1 MKYMLSVEQNLNRIL
16 STRKYSLPLNPN
28 FGLSY
33 EWIDKPNINE
43 LEIAQEIKE
52 QLSLFEPRLKNPRIK
67 VEKNADK
74 ILISIDTYK
83 AML

>member
-1 MKYMLSVEQNLNRIL
+1 MKYMLSIEQNLNRIL

-52 QLSLFEPRLKNPRIK
+52 QLSLFEPRVANPRIK

>member
-1 MKYMLSVEQNLNRIL
+1 MKYMLSIEQNLNRIL

-43 LEIAQEIKE
+43 LEIEQEIKE
-52 QLSLFEPRLKNPRIK
+52 QLSLFEPRVANPRIK

>member
-1 MKYMLSVEQNLNRIL
+1 MKYMLSIEQNLNRIL

-52 QLSLFEPRLKNPRIK
+52 QLRLFEPRIANPRIK

-74 ILISIDTYK
+74 ILISIDTYR

>member
-1 MKYMLSVEQNLNRIL
+1 MKYMLSIEQNLNRIL

-43 LEIAQEIKE
+43 LEIEQEIKE
-52 QLSLFEPRLKNPRIK
+52 QLRLFEPRVANPRIK

>member
-1 MKYMLSVEQNLNRIL
+1 MNYMLSVEQNLNRIL

-52 QLSLFEPRLKNPRIK
+52 QLSLFEPRVANPRIK

>member
-43 LEIAQEIKE
+43 LEIEQEIKE

>member
-1 MKYMLSVEQNLNRIL
+1 MKYMLSIEQNLNRIL

-52 QLSLFEPRLKNPRIK
+52 QLRLFEPRIANPRIK

-83 AML
+83 VRL

>member
-52 QLSLFEPRLKNPRIK
+52 QLSLFEPRVANPRIK

>member
-1 MKYMLSVEQNLNRIL
+1 MKYMISIEQNLNRIL

-43 LEIAQEIKE
+43 LEIEEEIQE
-52 QLSLFEPRLKNPRIK
+52 QLRLFEPRVEKPHIK
-67 VEKNADK
+67 VDKNGDK
-74 ILISIDTYK
+74 IAISIDTYK
-83 AML
+83 VEL

>member
-1 MKYMLSVEQNLNRIL
+1 MKYMLSIEQNLNRIL
-16 STRKYSLPLNPN
+16 CTRKYSLPLNPN

-43 LEIAQEIKE
+43 LEIVEEIKE
-52 QLSLFEPRLKNPRIK
+52 QLSLFEPRIANPRIK

-74 ILISIDTYK
+74 ILICIDTYK
-83 AML
+83 VRL

>member
-1 MKYMLSVEQNLNRIL
+1 MKYMLSIEQNLNRIL

-52 QLSLFEPRLKNPRIK
+52 QLRLFEPRVKNPRIK

>member
-1 MKYMLSVEQNLNRIL
+1 MKYMLSIEQNLNRIL

-52 QLSLFEPRLKNPRIK
+52 QLSLFEPRIANPRIK

-83 AML
+83 VRL

>member
-52 QLSLFEPRLKNPRIK
+52 QLRLFEPRVANPRIK

>member
-1 MKYMLSVEQNLNRIL
+1 MKYMLSIEQNLNRIL

-52 QLSLFEPRLKNPRIK
+52 QLRLFEPRVANPRIK